1 MATNDTIAHEACLQ
15 YGLVGTPVVWLGVVA
30 RGRQL
35 AEVKANVD
43 LGVKNATDSIIKAG
57 MNKDA
62 IRTSSIDYS
71 TSFTEDDRDFSKPIY
86 KVDRDFAITVLIE
99 KIDVVLQNATKAGVY
114 QILEVR
120 YLASNS
126 AEISRK
132 TLLAAI
138 DNLSENARTLAQG
151 FNTNLGK
158 VVKIQSD
165 RSEHSPSLSL
175 IVNAPQDPSDEKSY
189 APNEI
194 TILRSITVVLELT
207 E

>member
-1 MATNDTIAHEACLQ
+1 MRPLFFALILASISSNLLGDERRTVTVVGAAESEVKPDTAVLR
-15 YGLVGTPVVWLGVVA
+15 LGVVA

-43 LGVKNATDSIIKAG
+43 LVVKNATDSIIKAG

-71 TSFTEDDRDFSKPIY
+71 TSFPEDDRDFSKPIY
-86 KVDRDFAITVLIE
+86 KVDRDVSITVPIE
-99 KIDVVLQNATKAGVY
+99 KIDVVLQNATKAGVN

-138 DNLSENARTLAQG
+138 DNASENARTLAQG
-151 FNTNLGK
+151 FNANLGK

-165 RSEHSPSLSL
+165 RSEYSPSLSL
-175 IVNAPQDPSDEKSY
+175 IVNAP
-189 APNEI
+189 
-194 TILRSITVVLELT
+194 
-207 E
+207 